1 MTQLPTADSVDAP
14 TTEAIENAIDLV
26 ASRESEGH
34 GFQFKV
40 RASGRLYRLD
50 SARDPHLPRF
60 WCFRI
65 SRCTSAGTVDATE
78 RPWYGGDR
86 MTREELPAAVAAIR
100 AAPTDWLALPEH
112 AELRHWV
119 LEDAPID
126 GLPSGVTVGASR
138 RARSQ

>member
-1 MTQLPTADSVDAP
+1 MTPPPSPETANAQ
-14 TTEAIENAIDLV
+14 EAGVVEDAIDLV
-26 ASRESEGH
+26 ASRDSEGH

-40 RASGRLYRLD
+40 RASGRVYRLD

-65 SRCTSAGTVDATE
+65 CRCTSAGTVDPRE

-100 AAPTDWLALPEH
+100 AGPTEWLALPEH
-112 AELRHWV
+112 AELRRWV
-119 LEDAPID
+119 LEDAPIEAIRP
-126 GLPSGVTVGASR
+126 GLTPGPAR
-138 RARSQ
+138 RAKAE